1 MKARSRVRCAESYE
15 EANITPEDIEVVG
28 SYREDHGPWAYTTVF
43 AFEKPGH
50 RVVPRANDDESME
63 IEWVPIDEV
72 PDRKLLTAMRNRLAA
87 ASPSACARWP
97 LPHGVRDGYCSCA
110 KRW

>member
-1 MKARSRVRCAESYE
+1 MGHSRRRDGDGESPIEGALRESYE

-50 RVVPRANDDESME
+50 RVVPRANDDETWKSNGCRSTKC
-63 IEWVPIDEV
+63 P
-72 PDRKLLTAMRNRLAA
+72 TA
-87 ASPSACARWP
+87 SS
-97 LPHGVRDGYCSCA
+97 
-110 KRW
+110 